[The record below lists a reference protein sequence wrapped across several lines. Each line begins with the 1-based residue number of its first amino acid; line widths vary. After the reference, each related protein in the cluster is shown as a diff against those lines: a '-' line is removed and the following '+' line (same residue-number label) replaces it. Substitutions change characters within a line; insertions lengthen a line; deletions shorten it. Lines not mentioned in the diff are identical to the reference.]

1 MTKSKSSKHCFVCDK
16 KLSLVD
22 RALVC
27 KCARRFCPRHRAYTE
42 HACVA
47 RAPETPPP
55 TATFAKVVHI

>member
-1 MTKSKSSKHCFVCDK
+1 MPKTTKCFVCRK

-22 RALVC
+22 QSIVC

-47 RAPETPPP
+47 RDPETPVPA
-55 TATFAKVVHI
+55 ATFAKVVQI